1 MRHNRFTISV
11 AALLAASMAFP
22 LMAQNLPRGTYAA
35 AVPAP
40 AQPAAPVA
48 PTPVPSQVPGIP
60 RPPTPGPQA
69 QKPEEQMRVVADPA
83 TNSLIVYGTAQEFQ
97 NIKNILK
104 ELDAVPRQVLLDV
117 LIAEVTLKEGES
129 LGVDYEILKKD
140 QVTIFGQTFGS
151 RGAVRTLGEAFFP
164 KGGVFGSG
172 LSAIV
177 GGNTV
182 SALINALATDSRVK
196 VLSSPSV
203 LATDNRPARI
213 QVGSEEPMPTGSL
226 ATPISTGTGGVVPGT
241 TTSFATSTTVQYR
254 NTGRIVTIIPQV
266 NSQGLV
272 NLQILAEVSQRGA
285 QVFVGQDSFPA
296 FDTRQAETTAVVQD
310 GDTLAIGGIIA
321 DNRKR
326 DRSGIPYLMNIPVIG
341 RFFGST
347 SDTVERT
354 ELIMLIT
361 PHVIRN
367 REESGKI
374 TEDFK
379 KSLSTIRNELERMS
393 REREKLQ
400 QMPLQENPALPGPS
414 GDRPPVPPSPSPVQ
428 SGTPATPKPVAP
440 MRTISSQTD
449 LSPSTVPP
457 GSVYELRNEKNRDG
471 ALSNRATNPQPIQA
485 PRADVQPAY
494 ALSVTAIQPK
504 AISAPA
510 VKTPPRAT
518 AGIVSAPRW
527 AVQVAA
533 LAEKEDADA
542 MALLLRNNGYDAYV
556 ITANA
561 ENRIWHRVRV
571 GQFADIAP
579 AKQLRESLLTTPRFK
594 QAYVTVNPR

>member
-151 RGAVRTLGEAFFP
+151 RGAVRTLGDFFP

-428 SGTPATPKPVAP
+428 SGTPATSKPVAP
-440 MRTISSQTD
+440 MRTIGSQTD

-485 PRADVQPAY
+485 PRAEVQPAY

>member
-11 AALLAASMAFP
+11 AALLAGCMAFP
-22 LMAQNLPRGTYAA
+22 LMAQNLPRGTFAA
-35 AVPAP
+35 AVPVP
-40 AQPAAPVA
+40 GQPAAPIA
-48 PTPVPSQVPGIP
+48 PAPAPSQVPGIP
-60 RPPTPGPQA
+60 RPPASGPQA

-104 ELDAVPRQVLLDV
+104 DLDAVPRQVLLDV

-151 RGAVRTLGEAFFP
+151 RGAVRTLGDLFP
-164 KGGVFGSG
+164 KGGVFGGG
-172 LSAIV
+172 LTGIV

-182 SALINALATDSRVK
+182 SALINALASDSRIK

-241 TTSFATSTTVQYR
+241 TTSFATSTAVQYR

-285 QVFVGQDSFPA
+285 NVTVGQDSFPA

-326 DRSGIPYLMNIPVIG
+326 DRSGIPYLMDIPVIG
-341 RFFGST
+341 RLFGST
-347 SDTVERT
+347 SDTTDRT

-367 REESGKI
+367 REESGQV
-374 TEDFK
+374 TADFK

-400 QMPLQENPALPGPS
+400 QLPLEQTPTLPGPS
-414 GDRPPVPPSPSPVQ
+414 GDRPPIPPSPAPVQ
-428 SGTPATPKPVAP
+428 SGVPAAPKSVAP
-440 MRTISSQTD
+440 MRTISS
-449 LSPSTVPP
+449 PSDSSRSSVRSGGVDQLGND
-457 GSVYELRNEKNRDG
+457 GSRDS
-471 ALSNRATNPQPIQA
+471 AISSRATSPQPMQV
-485 PRADVQPAY
+485 PRADLKPAY
-494 ALSVTAIQPK
+494 ALSVAAVQPK
-504 AISAPA
+504 AVS
-510 VKTPPRAT
+510 TPTVAKPPK
-518 AGIVSAPRW
+518 VSAGNISPAKW
-527 AVQVAA
+527 AVQVASI
-533 LAEKEDADA
+533 AEKKDADA

-556 ITANA
+556 MTAHA
-561 ENRIWHRVRV
+561 ENKIWHRVRV
-571 GQFADIAP
+571 GQFADIGA
-579 AKQLRESLLTTPRFK
+579 AKQLRQSLITTPQFK
-594 QAYVTVNPR
+594 DAYLAVNPR

>member
-151 RGAVRTLGEAFFP
+151 RGAVRTLGDFFP

-428 SGTPATPKPVAP
+428 SGTPATSKPVAP
-440 MRTISSQTD
+440 MRTIGSQTD
-449 LSPSTVPP
+449 LSPSTIPP
-457 GSVYELRNEKNRDG
+457 GSVHELRNEKNRDG

-485 PRADVQPAY
+485 PRAEVQPAY

>member
-11 AALLAASMAFP
+11 AALLAASMVFP

-151 RGAVRTLGEAFFP
+151 RGAVRTLGDFFP

-428 SGTPATPKPVAP
+428 SGTPATSKPVAP
-440 MRTISSQTD
+440 MRTIGSQTD

-485 PRADVQPAY
+485 PRAEQPAY

>member
-151 RGAVRTLGEAFFP
+151 RGAVRTLGDFFP

-428 SGTPATPKPVAP
+428 SGTPATSKPVAP

-485 PRADVQPAY
+485 PRAEVQPAY